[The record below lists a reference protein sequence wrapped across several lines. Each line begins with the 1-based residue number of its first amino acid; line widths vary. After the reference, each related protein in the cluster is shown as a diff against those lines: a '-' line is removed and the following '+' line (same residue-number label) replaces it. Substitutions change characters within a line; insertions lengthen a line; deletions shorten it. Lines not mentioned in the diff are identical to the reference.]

1 MCRLSLLIVFI
12 LIAFQSKAQLRK
24 DSIDL
29 KEKIKIIPLPVNYNP
44 KKAIIRSA
52 ILPGWGQIT
61 NKKYWKLPLVYG
73 AIATPVVLF
82 YQNYNQYLDAKSAY
96 ILATDNNPD
105 NDDQIKQPY
114 YSVRNQPE
122 RIRAFRNQ
130 VRQNMDYCALFF
142 IALWGLNVVD
152 AAVDAHL
159 KTFDISDD
167 LSIQIKGGYSPSAR
181 TSGISIVVPLSK

>member
-1 MCRLSLLIVFI
+1 MYRLSVLVIFI
-12 LIAFQSKAQLRK
+12 LIAFQSKAQFKK

-29 KEKIKIIPLPVNYNP
+29 KEKIKINPLPSSYNP

-96 ILATDNNPD
+96 ILATDNNPA

-114 YSVRNQPE
+114 YSVRSQPE

-167 LSIQIKGGYSPSAR
+167 LSIQIKGGYSPAAR